1 MLEYLLLLYLMG
13 SVYILWYKDLKN
25 IFKPGLTDHGSLV
38 EESSICNL
46 RGFFLSE
53 GSWIRIQKYTISKH
67 FPVSDTLP
75 KNIAVAFCWKKKKS
89 LPSIVKLWLKLTWS
103 IPMKSAKLLTME
115 IRIVCIYMYMYVC
128 DIRTFW
134 LLLIAMFYILTLVSV
149 CAHSQTLKGHWC
161 CP

>member
-1 MLEYLLLLYLMG
+1 MIQGSQKHFQTRFDRQWFTSGRVQYLQ
-13 SVYILWYKDLKN
+13 SK
-25 IFKPGLTDHGSLV
+25 
-38 EESSICNL
+38 
-46 RGFFLSE
+46 GFFSQWRQLN
-53 GSWIRIQKYTISKH
+53 KDSKIH
-67 FPVSDTLP
+67 NQQTFPYVWTRYLRTLQLLF
-75 KNIAVAFCWKKKKS
+75 AVKKKS

>member
-1 MLEYLLLLYLMG
+1 MIQGSQKHFQTRFDRPWFTSGRVQYLQ
-13 SVYILWYKDLKN
+13 SK
-25 IFKPGLTDHGSLV
+25 
-38 EESSICNL
+38 
-46 RGFFLSE
+46 GFFLSE